1 MSEKIYRNINSK
13 DLIEYDSKLK
23 TYINNKIETA
33 TSYYKQVAADAT
45 AKVNTL
51 TNTVNDLTLQLE
63 KALSRLDELD
73 SGNSDFKS
81 DIIIDAPIDN
91 SNDGNDDNNTPIVT
105 PMLRSVPM
113 VRSIS
118 PEVIEVD
125 EDIEEHF
132 VVYDR
137 IISPYNQATYN
148 NIIVTTDDRSNR
160 IWFSMWKT
168 FDNREL
174 IEKTIKVI
182 WINAEGMKGESICES
197 KTISGDRLYFAWN
210 IPSSVT
216 VKAGTIQFA
225 LRITDTDY
233 AWHTLPAE
241 IQCVQGLMDGDW
253 EDIPEAVAS
262 VTWADYI
269 EDQWNQILVICTK
282 QEYDAILNKG
292 RIVYVVEQ
300 PDGSVKMYLGTTE
313 ISTSGGSGREFQIQY
328 NTESRYI
335 QYKYSDESQWT
346 NLVQVTEVVSLTSQE
361 YQDLQDAHQI
371 NPAVLYVLKD

>member
-33 TSYYKQVAADAT
+33 TSYYKQAALDAT
-45 AKVNTL
+45 AKVDTL
-51 TNTVNDLTLQLE
+51 TNTVNDLTSQLE

-269 EDQWNQILVICTK
+269 EDQWNQILVICYK
-282 QEYDAILNKG
+282 QEYDAIVDKG

-313 ISTSGGSGREFQIQY
+313 ISTSGGSGREFQICY
-328 NTESRYI
+328 DSNTRYI
-335 QYKYSDESQWT
+335 KYKYSDESQWT

>member
-23 TYINNKIETA
+23 TYINNKIETNTA
-33 TSYYKQVAADAT
+33 YYKQVAMDAT
-45 AKVNTL
+45 NKVNIL
-51 TNTVNDLTLQLE
+51 TDTVNDLTLQLE
-63 KALSRLDELD
+63 KALNRLDELD
-73 SGNSDFKS
+73 NGNNNTTS

-91 SNDGNDDNNTPIVT
+91 SDGGNDNTPIIT

-113 VRSIS
+113 VRSVD

-137 IISPYNQATYN
+137 IISPYKQATYN
-148 NIIVTTDDRSNR
+148 NIVVTTDDRSNR

-182 WINAEGMKGESICES
+182 WINAEGKKGESICES

-269 EDQWNQILVICTK
+269 EDQWNQILVICTEP
-282 QEYDAILNKG
+282 EYNAIVDKG

-300 PDGSVKMYLGTTE
+300 RDGSVKMYLGTTE
-313 ISTSGGSGREFQIQY
+313 ISTSGGSGREFQIRY
-328 NTESRYI
+328 DSTTRYI